1 MEELFLETKNG
12 NIPLSDD
19 IIKKYNLKKG
29 IKSPFSNER
38 IVGKNGEY
46 FLEKPKKEGSLNE
59 EKQVGDGIKE
69 MENGIE
75 LSTSEMLDIAS
86 GADSYQ

>member
-1 MEELFLETKNG
+1 MEELFLEMKNG
-12 NIPLSDD
+12 KIPLSQE

-29 IKSPFSNER
+29 TRSPFSNER

-46 FLEKPKKEGSLNE
+46 FIEKTEKKGSLNE
-59 EKQVGDGIKE
+59 EKVNGSGIGE

-75 LSTSEMLDIAS
+75 LSTSEMIDIAQ